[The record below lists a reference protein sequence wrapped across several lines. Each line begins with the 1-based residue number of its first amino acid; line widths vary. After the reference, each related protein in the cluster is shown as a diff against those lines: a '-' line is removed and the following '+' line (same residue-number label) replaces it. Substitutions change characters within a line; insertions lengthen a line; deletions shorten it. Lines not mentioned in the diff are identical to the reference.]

1 MLDKVL
7 VSVKL
12 MNNVSD
18 AIARFVLQ
26 LLQLLDGVLQLYLG
40 VRKSLLKLNEAFLL
54 PLREALL
61 FLYLLLK
68 ILDLG
73 AVLIDSF

>member
-7 VSVKL
+7 MSVKL

>member
-1 MLDKVL
+1 
-7 VSVKL
+7 